1 MRRVPRSRRAG
12 GGDGARVSPARVRF
26 PRLDRG
32 DLGALALALAY
43 AIVFG
48 VLSLLRHAAF
58 ETHTFDLG
66 LHHQAT
72 WNTLHGRF
80 FQYTLLSSDGYVL
93 PVLLGDHVNLIL
105 LLAVPFYALH
115 EGAETLLVLQAVVVG
130 SAAFPLFR
138 LAREVTGGTAAALL
152 LVASYLLN
160 PALHAANLFDF
171 HAIVPAAAFLVW
183 ALWRARERGTWSLAV
198 AVALALLCQEN
209 VALAVVGLGI
219 SVFLLGRRRAGV
231 AVAAAGVAWF
241 LLCFYVLLPHFNPG
255 VGSNAF
261 SRYREFGSTP
271 GTIVLGLLREP
282 SRLVSR
288 LLEPGTRDWLLSLFA
303 PFGFVPLLAP
313 QILVVGASELFL
325 NLISSFPF
333 QRTIDFQYA
342 VILVAAAALATPWGT
357 RAIARRIG
365 PRFRLDSRRA
375 AAIVAGLVLACTI
388 GFQVVLWGTLRIL
401 ADPYRASYRV
411 TDHHRMAPRF
421 LGAVPPGA
429 SVSAQD
435 AIAPHLNQAVIWCFP
450 LVRNADVVLLDLAG
464 GIFPVSLVPL
474 RGQSPEASYYEYVQ
488 RLLAHGAYRI
498 EDAADGWL
506 RLSRARGLLPADAV
520 RPGADGGPPPVLFR
534 ADVQIVDAPV
544 LVPASSRMPLVVEIR
559 NLSGAV
565 FFSRAEAPSAY
576 ATGVAAYWIDPA
588 TGTGDDRGERLW
600 LPSRVDPGGH
610 ATIRGEVTVPAE
622 PGIWLLHLDVV
633 TDRVA
638 RFSENGSPTAS
649 MPVTVTPAWAR

>member
-1 MRRVPRSRRAG
+1 MRTPRPVPTRLSN
-12 GGDGARVSPARVRF
+12 
-26 PRLDRG
+26 LDRS
-32 DLGALALALAY
+32 DLGALALALFY
-43 AIVFG
+43 AVVFS

-80 FQYTLLSSDGYVL
+80 FQYTLHATDSYDL
-93 PVLLGDHVNLIL
+93 PILLGDHVNLIL
-105 LLAVPFYALH
+105 LLALPFYRLF
-115 EGAETLLVLQAVVVG
+115 EGAGTLLVLQAVVVG

-138 LAREVTGGTAAALL
+138 VAREVTGGAAAALL
-152 LVASYLLN
+152 LVAVYLLN

-183 ALWRARERGTWSLAV
+183 ALFRAQAGGTWSLAV

-241 LLCFYVLLPHFNPG
+241 AFCFYVLLPHFNPG
-255 VGSNAF
+255 VGSIYV
-261 SRYREFGSTP
+261 SRYREFGATP
-271 GTIVLGLLREP
+271 GAVIFGLLRDP

-288 LLEPGTRDWLLSLFA
+288 LLEPGTRDWLFSLFA

-313 QILVVGASELFL
+313 QILVLGASELFL
-325 NLISSFPF
+325 NLLSSFPP
-333 QRTIDFQYA
+333 QRTIDFQYTA
-342 VILVAAAALATPWGT
+342 ILLAAAALAAPWGT
-357 RAIARRIG
+357 RAISRRIG
-365 PRFRLDSRRA
+365 PRLRLDPRVA
-375 AAIVAGLVLACTI
+375 ATIVAGLILACTI
-388 GFQVVLWGTLRIL
+388 GFQIVRWSTLRIL

-421 LGAVPPGA
+421 LDAVPPGA

-435 AIAPHLNQAVIWCFP
+435 AIVPHLNRPVIWWFP
-450 LVRNADVVLLDLAG
+450 QVRSADVVLLDLSA
-464 GIFPVSLVPL
+464 GIFPASLFPL

-506 RLSRARGLLPADAV
+506 RLSRARGLPPADAI

-534 ADVQIVDAPV
+534 AEVQIVEAPA
-544 LVPASSRMPLVVEIR
+544 LVPASSRMPLAVEIG
-559 NLSGAV
+559 NLSEAV
-565 FFSRAEAPSAY
+565 FFSRAEAPTAY

-588 TGTGDDRGERLW
+588 TGTGDDRGDRLW
-600 LPSRVDPGGH
+600 LPERVDSGAR
-610 ATIRGEVTVPAE
+610 ATIRGEVTAPAE
-622 PGIWLLHLDVV
+622 PGLWLLYLDVV
-633 TDRVA
+633 TDHVA
-638 RFSENGSPTAS
+638 RFSENGSPMAS
-649 MPVTVTPAWAR
+649 MQVTVTPASAR

>member
-1 MRRVPRSRRAG
+1 MPTRLSN
-12 GGDGARVSPARVRF
+12 
-26 PRLDRG
+26 LDRG
-32 DLGALALALAY
+32 DLGALALALFY
-43 AIVFG
+43 AVVFS

-80 FQYTLLSSDGYVL
+80 FQYTLHATDGHDL
-93 PVLLGDHVNLIL
+93 PILLGDHVNLIL
-105 LLAVPFYALH
+105 LLALPFYRLF
-115 EGAETLLVLQAVVVG
+115 EGAGTLLVLQALVVG

-138 LAREVTGGTAAALL
+138 VTREVAGGTVAALL
-152 LVASYLLN
+152 LVAAYLLN

-183 ALWRARERGTWSLAV
+183 AMWRARSGGTWSLGLTV
-198 AVALALLCQEN
+198 GLALLCQEN
-209 VALAVVGLGI
+209 VALAVVCLGMSI
-219 SVFLLGRRRAGV
+219 FLLGRRRAGV

-241 LLCFYVLLPHFNPG
+241 ALCFYVLLPHFNPG

-261 SRYREFGSTP
+261 SRYRELGASP
-271 GTIVLGLLREP
+271 SAVVLGLLRDP

-288 LLEPGTRDWLLSLFA
+288 LLEPGTRDWLFSLFA

-325 NLISSFPF
+325 NLLSSFTP
-333 QRTIDFQYA
+333 QRTIDFQYTA
-342 VILVAAAALATPWGT
+342 IILAAAALAAPWGT

-365 PRFRLDSRRA
+365 PRLRLNPPVA
-375 AAIVAGLVLACTI
+375 AAIVAGLILACTI
-388 GFQVVLWGTLRIL
+388 GFQIVRWSTLRIL

-421 LGAVPPGA
+421 LNAVPPGA
-429 SVSAQD
+429 TVSAQD
-435 AIAPHLNQAVIWCFP
+435 TIVPHLNRPVIWWFP
-450 LVRNADVVLLDLAG
+450 QVRSADVVLLDLSA
-464 GIFPVSLVPL
+464 GIFPASLFPL

-488 RLLAHGAYRI
+488 RLLVHGAYRI

-506 RLSRARGLLPADAV
+506 RLSRARGLPPADAV
-520 RPGADGGPPPVLFR
+520 RPGADGGAPPVLFR
-534 ADVQIVDAPV
+534 ADVRIVEAPTLLPV
-544 LVPASSRMPLVVEIR
+544 SSRVPLVVEIG
-559 NLSGAV
+559 NLSEAV
-565 FFSRAEAPSAY
+565 FFSRAEAPAAY

-600 LPSRVDPGGH
+600 LQARLDSGAR
-610 ATIRGEVTVPAE
+610 ATIRGEVTSPAE
-622 PGIWLLHLDVV
+622 PGPWLLYLDIV

-638 RFSENGSPTAS
+638 RFSENGSPMAS
-649 MPVTVTPAWAR
+649 MPVTVTPAYQ